1 MVDPEDKSVTAMIA
15 KMERKRAEL
24 LTELEKVQEWLSQV
38 DAILNRGKA
47 IIGEEFPSVPAPA
60 PPTPSPDNE
69 KPETKAGRILRL
81 IEKPDAE
88 KSHAEKIKKLFEEL
102 GGMSVPKIDAQFRE
116 RNWPING
123 KNRNQ
128 IIRNALHRKSEWF
141 ALSKDNKIWD
151 LKKRIE
157 QSAQAK

>member
-1 MVDPEDKSVTAMIA
+1 MVDPEDKSIAAMIT
-15 KMERKRAEL
+15 KMEQKRAEL
-24 LTELEKVQEWLSQV
+24 LTDLEKVQEWLNQLE
-38 DAILNRGKA
+38 AILSRGKA
-47 IIGEEFPSVPAPA
+47 IIGEESTSTPTPAL
-60 PPTPSPDNE
+60 PSPDNE
-69 KPETKAGRILRL
+69 KPDAKAGRILRL

-128 IIRNALHRKSEWF
+128 IIRNALNRKSEWF
-141 ALSKDNKIWD
+141 EMSKD
-151 LKKRIE
+151 KKTWNLVKRVNPEI
-157 QSAQAK
+157 QAQGG